1 MKNSG
6 KPAQFELAIAINS
19 HKTGMQTIRRSDYRP
34 MYTCICN
41 AIRETDLRSAA
52 VKSAGDAESVYAS
65 LGKKPNCRQ
74 CLVKAGQII
83 SSERAQ
89 CSAALSCEKVAV

>member
-1 MKNSG
+1 
-6 KPAQFELAIAINS
+6 
-19 HKTGMQTIRRSDYRP
+19 

-52 VKSAGDAESVYAS
+52 VKSAGDAESVYAT
-65 LGKKPNCRQ
+65 LGKKPNCGQ

-83 SSERAQ
+83 DQERGDV
-89 CSAALSCEKVAV
+89 AAAFSCEKVAI